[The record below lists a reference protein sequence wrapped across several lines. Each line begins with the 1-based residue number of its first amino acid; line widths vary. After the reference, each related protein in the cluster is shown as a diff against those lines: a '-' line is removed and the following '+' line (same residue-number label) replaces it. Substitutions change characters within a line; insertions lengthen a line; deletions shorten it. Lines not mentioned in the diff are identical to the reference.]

1 MGPAERNRVFNLG
14 YFTWVEQQGVDIPD
28 FEIRREQS
36 WWNSLRPLVDQWDGM
51 IEEFN
56 AATGVTI

>member
-1 MGPAERNRVFNLG
+1 
-14 YFTWVEQQGVDIPD
+14 VEQQGVDISD